1 MTNNSDNNSIQF
13 RLFTVD
19 SLQLAVS
26 EELITTAVD
35 WTEPTPLP
43 FGPKAVLG
51 VVCIQGRMFTVVDL
65 VKLLRPETDIQS
77 TPQSIL
83 ALRGDEQLALAV
95 GTAEHSIDLPAT
107 SLQSSDEDT
116 SNLLPAT
123 FSHEGKDWQV
133 LNVDELFN
141 SLVQG
146 RERRRRR
153 T

>member
-1 MTNNSDNNSIQF
+1 MRNNSDNNSIQF

-26 EELITTAVD
+26 EELITSAVD
-35 WTEPTPLP
+35 WAEPTPLP

-65 VKLLRPETDIQS
+65 VKLLRPERDTQS
-77 TPQSIL
+77 TPQLIM

-95 GTAEHSIDLPAT
+95 DTAEHLIELRAT
-107 SLQSSDEDT
+107 SLQSIDEDT
-116 SNLLPAT
+116 SNLLPAP
-123 FSHEGKDWQV
+123 FSHEEKDWQV

-153 T
+153 N